1 MARHFNHRRQKKRKL
16 ITRLICIQH
25 TTTRPVSPTIKVL
38 LIKILFFFSTI
49 GVFTCSKLVN
59 QPFKTIEFVD
69 GPSPEKL

>member
-1 MARHFNHRRQKKRKL
+1 MARHFNHRRQKKRML
-16 ITRLICIQH
+16 ITRFICIQH

-38 LIKILFFFSTI
+38 LIKILFFFHHWSVQLFQI
-49 GVFTCSKLVN
+49 SN